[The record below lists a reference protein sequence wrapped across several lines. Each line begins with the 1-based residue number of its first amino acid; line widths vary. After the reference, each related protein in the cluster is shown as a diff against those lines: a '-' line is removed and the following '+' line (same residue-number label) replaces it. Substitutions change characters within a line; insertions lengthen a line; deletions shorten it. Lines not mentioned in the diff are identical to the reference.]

1 MPTCGESSSVRSNWM
16 LIVRRRSYRPN
27 GLKVLRC
34 FPHCCPTHIANSTC
48 GTSLV
53 MQVAGQFSHD
63 EAATFVAFARFE
75 TSTDASL
82 SLGDRINADALVP
95 SNSTKNISSV
105 LWYPGRSRDLAD
117 DLLLR
122 FAFNEHVQ
130 KPWCYNWT
138 SSASAALRNTLHVF
152 KAYLFHRLADG
163 MLEVVGMAQSQSFS
177 IIPYKNAVGGSTENI
192 LAAASRDITPMPP
205 PTPPPVC
212 AFKCHF
218 VQCQCEKA
226 MFGPN
231 YIRCNR
237 SNGRKQIRCFPHC
250 CPSHNLHCSCGGPI
264 MIGVDVDPGQPDVN
278 NHLIMYAHGERHKT
292 PEFEIGQE
300 VSHETI
306 LSRLHQPGQNDRG
319 DWVQGVVQPSLS
331 NTCYVFLKS
340 QDDTM
345 LRVLNWIASTPFTM
359 SSFRRC
365 NATPTSRT
373 NKYIQVKPTEI
384 TDKVER
390 KVLRKRAHERI
401 DSPTTLLNEMNS
413 AG

>member
-16 LIVRRRSYRPN
+16 LIMRRRSYRPN

-95 SNSTKNISSV
+95 SNSTKNITSV

-231 YIRCNR
+231 YIRC
-237 SNGRKQIRCFPHC
+237 
-250 CPSHNLHCSCGGPI
+250 GGPI

-278 NHLIMYAHGERHKT
+278 NHLIMYAHGERYKT

-365 NATPTSRT
+365 NTTPTSRT

>member
-1 MPTCGESSSVRSNWM
+1 MTCCF
-16 LIVRRRSYRPN
+16 
-27 GLKVLRC
+27 GLPSTNMYKSHGATIGQAAQVPLYAIHCTFLRW
-34 FPHCCPTHIANSTC
+34 FIDN
-48 GTSLV
+48 LV
-53 MQVAGQFSHD
+53 
-63 EAATFVAFARFE
+63 
-75 TSTDASL
+75 
-82 SLGDRINADALVP
+82 
-95 SNSTKNISSV
+95 
-105 LWYPGRSRDLAD
+105 
-117 DLLLR
+117 
-122 FAFNEHVQ
+122 
-130 KPWCYNWT
+130 T
-138 SSASAALRNTLHVF
+138 SSTSMAQ
-152 KAYLFHRLADG
+152 AYLFHRLADG

-231 YIRCNR
+231 YIRC
-237 SNGRKQIRCFPHC
+237 
-250 CPSHNLHCSCGGPI
+250 GGPI

-331 NTCYVFLKS
+331 NTSCMMFNFNENARQLGWPYNWKGSATKIDRNQKHIFKCYVFLKS

-365 NATPTSRT
+365 NTTPTSRT